1 MALKELNERDCLSI
15 QSNGKDYNYDAKSKM
30 AGQTYKRFNFDGKI
44 FISDD
49 ANFYNEIVDGGI
61 ESLKLDMN
69 DEGQLSL
76 LSYITFKKLIGL
88 KNNQMKLE
96 SITVENFKP
105 SAKATVAEYEDL
117 G

>member
-1 MALKELNERDCLSI
+1 MALKELNSVDCLSL
-15 QSNGKDYNYDAKSKM
+15 QCNGKDYDYDAKSKM
-30 AGQTYKRFNFDGKI
+30 AGQTYKRFNFEGKI

-49 ANFYNEIVDGGI
+49 VNFFNEQQTGGI

-88 KNNQMKLE
+88 KNNQMRLE

-105 SAKATVAEYEDL
+105 SAKVSIEEYADL